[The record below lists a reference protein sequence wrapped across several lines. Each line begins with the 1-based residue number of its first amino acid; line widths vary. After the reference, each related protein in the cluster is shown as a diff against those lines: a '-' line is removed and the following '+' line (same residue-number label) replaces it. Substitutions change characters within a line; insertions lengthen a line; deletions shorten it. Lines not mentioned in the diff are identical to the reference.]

1 MNSVQDK
8 PSKVAMAADFI
19 RSYFSVSI
27 CPVCPH
33 FSHPA
38 CLLFDVFTLQCVH
51 MSYIQHVYSQ
61 LCSPFNMSV
70 LKCVHIQGFHISS
83 CPHFFNVS
91 ILVNVSI
98 FWCVQYTYTLVCP
111 YFMAYILLCILQYV
125 LGFVCSHFSMST
137 LHYLQTQCIYFN
149 IPYNH
154 LW

>member
-1 MNSVQDK
+1 
-8 PSKVAMAADFI
+8 MATDFI
-19 RSYFSVSI
+19 RSYFSMSI

-51 MSYIQHVYSQ
+51 MSYLQHVYS
-61 LCSPFNMSV
+61 SPFNMSV

-111 YFMAYILLCILQYV
+111 YFMAFILLCILQYV
-125 LGFVCSHFSMST
+125 LGLVCSHFSVST
-137 LHYLQTQCIYFN
+137 LHYLQTSVYLF
-149 IPYNH
+149 
-154 LW
+154 